1 MRSFSPSRCI
11 CSSNVGTTCRFRW
24 WRSCRSPD
32 RVGSRSLSPSYCI
45 SVTDRLCSRSPPGS
59 GSDARCWPRST
70 QPGHG
75 ICLDGHGLGRHRISL
90 HPHGHRA
97 RLAVVLHRL
106 PRSEAI
112 CTLVAGRA
120 LLGRPVAF
128 RRPRLGI
135 PRVAVPRIRRD
146 GVDASS
152 APTRPRLGPDLR
164 FWSAT
169 YMVYLLAVSFPQSS
183 TFPLLMPPFPLL
195 GAVAQ
200 PRSWVDR
207 MGIVAARIVGQC
219 VWLVVCWWVD
229 GYDWT
234 PP

>member
-1 MRSFSPSRCI
+1 MLGAGLAALSLVMGFAWMVMAWVVTGSAS
-11 CSSNVGTTCRFRW
+11 THTDTELA
-24 WRSCRSPD
+24 WRSSCTGYLDLKPFVPWLQGARFWGDQWHFGGLVLVFLALP
-32 RVGSRSLSPSYCI
+32 VLEFA
-45 SVTDRLCSRSPPGS
+45 VTVLTP
-59 GSDARCWPRST
+59 
-70 QPGHG
+70 
-75 ICLDGHGLGRHRISL
+75 
-90 HPHGHRA
+90 
-97 RLAVVLHRL
+97 AVR
-106 PRSEAI
+106 
-112 CTLVAGRA
+112 
-120 LLGRPVAF
+120 
-128 RRPRLGI
+128 
-135 PRVAVPRIRRD
+135 
-146 GVDASS
+146 
-152 APTRPRLGPDLR
+152 RLGPDLR